1 MAIIV
6 SYPVATPI
14 LSTLLLGTQHD
25 QEMGLTVTK
34 NFSVSSIVSITMA
47 NGFKDLDVYANNIA
61 ALAGGLVA
69 GEVYRTS
76 TGVLMVTY

>member
-1 MAIIV
+1 MAIII

-25 QEMGLTVTK
+25 PEMGASVTK

-47 NGFKDLDVYANNIA
+47 NGFKNLDVYANNAA
-61 ALAGGLVA
+61 ALIGGLVA
-69 GEVYRTS
+69 GEIYRTS
-76 TGVLMVTY
+76 TGVLMVAY